1 MQLFKRILLSL
12 FPEEIINQTV
22 NPASMFVSFINAK
35 QFFSVVNRKI
45 VENYKLNLFDIS
57 LDPFEVKIGFGETP
71 TIKVKDVDFYYGYAA
86 TANFNGYRFFSPS
99 NIATSIALIAS
110 IYTKEVFTND
120 TSEKKDQLFLYFLCS
135 VYLLTF
141 IFQARLKVFPYEDDK
156 MNYHRF
162 IDVFFSFYSVVLEQ
176 AGIVITQEHSD
187 TLKQKLLQ
195 HIQLFFMLYY
205 VYKSVGDC
213 IQPHQISEKEFYGWL
228 FYDELKKGDYQ
239 PLVQDFVL
247 HAASYT
253 RRSDF
258 NATER
263 KVMHLV
269 LPADIL
275 LRYLLESDDIFLVV
289 ETFATAL
296 YDKDRTDKYL
306 RSFLTSPA
314 QLGEFLLFITDY
326 MHYKRNYFPALKKY
340 ILRVVKQDTPSHTPG
355 DKDIDELLSS
365 IGEAGQLENVQI
377 PPHLRKEAEI
387 MEKMM
392 NFYVTFVGGFRVA
405 RGDNFYLRL
414 CKPELLQ
421 LVAQPLPG
429 GIKQD
434 AIYYYGGILYHYSK
448 NVFYYKYAF
457 ENIRAGKDKFHLP
470 FRATFREVYSNMFI
484 IKLFDT
490 HAFATLLQDINPRD
504 TKIYVKNKRIVELFK
519 DYFSASIS
527 EMLHTK
533 KKELA
538 YEFYAPLARC
548 VPDIANFQ
556 ETLSASI
563 TASEQENLKENLY
576 TVDIQVFQYVLKEL
590 QAKSLHRQTK
600 YSDYSILGIL
610 ASIKDTLMG
619 FLLYYV
625 YILYQEDKENIS
637 LEADLIL
644 KIYIID
650 VLNITEEYYPF
661 FSDLF
666 NELAQKRKPLR
677 ELRIGLDDNES
688 YFQIGYENR
697 KHFIQQK
704 TDEDIMSGIAGE
716 DIIRLRGYLKNIRY
730 YNIRFLIPQ
739 G

>member
-99 NIATSIALIAS
+99 NIATSISLIAG
-110 IYTKEVFTND
+110 IYTKDVFASD
-120 TSEKKDQLFLYFLCS
+120 TSEKKDQFFLYFLCS
-135 VYLLTF
+135 IYLLTF
-141 IFQARLKVFPYEDDK
+141 IFQARLKVFPHEDDK
-156 MNYHRF
+156 LNYHWF
-162 IDVFFSFYSVVLEQ
+162 IDVFFSFYLVVLEQ
-176 AGIVITQEHSD
+176 AGLVITSQQAD

-195 HIQLFFMLYY
+195 NIQLFFMLYY
-205 VYKSVGDC
+205 VYKSIGDC
-213 IQPHQISEKEFYGWL
+213 IQPHQISEKEFYGRL

-247 HAASYT
+247 HADTYT
-253 RRSDF
+253 RSPHF
-258 NATER
+258 NATEK

-275 LRYLLESDDIFLVV
+275 LRYLLETDDIFLVV
-289 ETFATAL
+289 ETFAGAI
-296 YDKDRTDKYL
+296 YEKDRMDTYL
-306 RSFLTSPA
+306 RSFLTSGDK
-314 QLGEFLLFITDY
+314 LSEFLLFITDY
-326 MHYKRNYFPALKKY
+326 THYKKNYFPALKKY
-340 ILRVVKQDTPSHTPG
+340 ILRAVKQQNPDHTLQS
-355 DKDIDELLSS
+355 DKEIDELLSS
-365 IGEAGQLENVQI
+365 IGEAGQLDNVQI
-377 PPHLRKEAEI
+377 PLHMRKEAEI

-414 CKPELLQ
+414 CKPDLLQ
-421 LVAQPLPG
+421 LVSHALPG

-519 DYFSASIS
+519 DYFSPQIS

-533 KKELA
+533 KGALTEQ
-538 YEFYAPLARC
+538 FYAALAAC
-548 VPDIANFQ
+548 MHDLP
-556 ETLSASI
+556 ELLPTLRTSI
-563 TASEQENLKENLY
+563 TAAEQENLKENLY
-576 TVDIQVFQYVLKEL
+576 TIDVQVFQYLLMKL
-590 QAKSLHRQTK
+590 QNA
-600 YSDYSILGIL
+600 
-610 ASIKDTLMG
+610 
-619 FLLYYV
+619 
-625 YILYQEDKENIS
+625 
-637 LEADLIL
+637 
-644 KIYIID
+644 
-650 VLNITEEYYPF
+650 
-661 FSDLF
+661 
-666 NELAQKRKPLR
+666 
-677 ELRIGLDDNES
+677 
-688 YFQIGYENR
+688 
-697 KHFIQQK
+697 
-704 TDEDIMSGIAGE
+704 
-716 DIIRLRGYLKNIRY
+716 
-730 YNIRFLIPQ
+730 
-739 G
+739 